1 MTHTRIWHMHTG
13 IYVRKFTRACVRTH
27 PQRRIQYSCTSF
39 TRIHVRTHNHVHLYI
54 HSHAHWQAT
63 TLNRT
68 EAYTV
73 AHVSPHALAENTRVH
88 ARSCTYVSTLT
99 HVRTHTRGTHAHTLF
114 LLVVTAVAST
124 VDRDMV
130 YVVGAV
136 AIVGQEE

>member
-1 MTHTRIWHMHTG
+1 MFVHTHRGVYNTHVLHSRGYTYTR
-13 IYVRKFTRACVRTH
+13 
-27 PQRRIQYSCTSF
+27 
-39 TRIHVRTHNHVHLYI
+39 NHVHLYI
-54 HSHAHWQAT
+54 HSHAHWQTT
-63 TLNRT
+63 TLKRT

-99 HVRTHTRGTHAHTLF
+99 HVHTHTRGTHAHTLF